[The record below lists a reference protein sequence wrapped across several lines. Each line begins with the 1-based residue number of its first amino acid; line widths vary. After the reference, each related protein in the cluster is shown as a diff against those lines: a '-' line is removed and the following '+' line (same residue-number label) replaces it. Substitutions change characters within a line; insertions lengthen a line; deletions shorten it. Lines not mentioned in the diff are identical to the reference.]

1 MLDLE
6 KKYYSKTI
14 KYIAGTDEAGRGP
27 IAGPVVAAAV
37 IFPSKYQNNDINDSK
52 KLTAK
57 KREKLFDIIIKNAL
71 AHAIIFIAPK
81 EIDSINIL
89 EASRLAMEK
98 ALHSLNHRYD
108 LVLTDAMK
116 LYHEQC
122 AVIPIIKG
130 DSKSLAIAAASIL
143 AKVSRDRYMDKLNE
157 LYPQYEFNKHKGY
170 PTTRHLE
177 LVKKY
182 GIIKDIYRHSYRPV
196 KDIEFEQLSL
206 L

>member
-81 EIDSINIL
+81 EIDRINIL

-116 LYHEQC
+116 LHREQC
-122 AVIPIIKG
+122 EVIPIIKG

-143 AKVSRDRYMDKLNE
+143 AKVSRDRYMNKLNE

-182 GIIKDIYRHSYRPV
+182 GIIKDVYRHSYRPV

>member
-6 KKYYSKTI
+6 KKYYSTKI

-37 IFPSKYQNNDINDSK
+37 IFPYDYQNDEINDSK

-57 KREKLFDIIIKNAL
+57 KREQLFDIIINNAL
-71 AHAIIFIAPK
+71 AYAIIFISPQ
-81 EIDSINIL
+81 EIDRINIL

-98 ALHSLNHRYD
+98 ALHALKHRYD

-116 LYHEQC
+116 LYHETC
-122 AVIPIIKG
+122 DVIPIIKG

-143 AKVSRDRYMDKLNE
+143 AKVSRDRYMDQLDQ
-157 LYPQYEFNKHKGY
+157 LYPQYEFSKHKGY
-170 PTTRHLE
+170 PTARHLK
-177 LVKKY
+177 LLKKY
-182 GIIKDIYRHSYRPV
+182 GVIKDLYRHSYRPV
-196 KDIEFEQLSL
+196 KNLEYEQLTL